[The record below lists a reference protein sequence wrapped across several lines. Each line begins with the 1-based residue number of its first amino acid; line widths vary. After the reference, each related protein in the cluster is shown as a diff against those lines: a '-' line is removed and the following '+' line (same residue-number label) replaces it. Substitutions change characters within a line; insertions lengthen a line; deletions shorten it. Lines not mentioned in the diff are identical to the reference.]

1 MLLEAFRSNRLHP
14 IVVIKLAYRTLLG
27 IVFCCLHLVL
37 WAGEKNVAPVP
48 TTPRIDSLLALLSRA
63 KPDTNKVLLYQDLCW
78 QYRAVDVESS
88 IKYGKEGVELAR
100 TLNYKRGE
108 AELSRF
114 LGLAYRHNFL
124 FIESLDWYFKALNL
138 STQIN
143 DVEGIGFCYDNLG
156 VVRFNQEQYDEA
168 LGYLKKARE
177 QFLKIDHQ
185 EGLAYAYIHLSWVLT
200 KKNELFSALDFA
212 QEALFIRR
220 KIGAPPNQISNT
232 LRDIA
237 EVQIALKKYR
247 AAQIALDE
255 AIRIAQ
261 QLDNRILLSEHQL
274 TLAQLNLKINN
285 FEAATSLA
293 QASYALTQE
302 TNNRFQRMKAAGV
315 LAEIYQNQQ
324 QYDQA
329 FQYLVEK
336 YQLKDS
342 LFNEDIEKQTANLEA
357 KYQFKL
363 KEKELMDFQQ
373 RREQENKRNLDRERF
388 LSSLLIAALLFV
400 GVLAYFIY
408 QKRKQDKFTTEELI
422 QKNAEISRQN
432 QEIQAQSLL
441 LAENN
446 RFKDRLFSIISH
458 DLRSPMVGLV
468 GSLDLVNEGLLSEK
482 EFRQM
487 LPDLAHN
494 INSIQSLLDN
504 LLAWARSQ
512 MKGIAV
518 LPEAFHMHELM
529 EDKVAMFAK
538 QIQAKELNIFNNIED
553 DLQVLADKNMID
565 LVARNLLSNAIKFSR
580 QGGNII
586 LSSKRQ
592 KGYSEICVADDGVG
606 ISQENLSRL
615 FDSQNVSTKG
625 TSGEMGTGLGLL
637 LSKEF
642 IEQNGGRIWGESVL
656 GNGSRFYFTIPE

>member
-1 MLLEAFRSNRLHP
+1 MLLQTVRSNPLHP

-37 WAGEKNVAPVP
+37 WAGENDVVP
-48 TTPRIDSLLALLSRA
+48 PPSTPSIDSLLTLLSHA
-63 KPDTNKVLLYQDLCW
+63 KSDTNKVLLYQDLCW
-78 QYRAVDVESS
+78 QYRAIDVESS
-88 IKYGKEGVELAR
+88 IKYGKEGIKLAHK
-100 TLNYKRGE
+100 LKYKRGE

-124 FIESLDWYFKALNL
+124 FTESLDWYFKALDL

-143 DVEGIGFCYDNLG
+143 DQEGIGFCYDNLG

-200 KKNELFSALDFA
+200 KKNDLFSALDFA

-232 LRDIA
+232 LRDVA
-237 EVQIALKKYR
+237 EVQIALKKYK

-255 AIRIAQ
+255 AIRIAEKLNNQ
-261 QLDNRILLSEHQL
+261 ILLSEHQL
-274 TLAQLNLKINN
+274 ALAQLKQKTNDLDEAITLAQ
-285 FEAATSLA
+285 S
-293 QASYALTQE
+293 SYFLTHK

-315 LAEIYQNQQ
+315 LAEIYQNQK

-329 FQYLVEK
+329 FQYLIER

-342 LFNEDIEKQTANLEA
+342 LFNEGIEKQTANLEA

-363 KEKELMDFQQ
+363 KEKELMDIQQ
-373 RREQENKRNLDRERF
+373 RREEENKRNLDRERF

-432 QEIQAQSLL
+432 EEIQAQSAL

-468 GSLDLVNEGLLSEK
+468 GSLDLVNEGLLSET

-518 LPEAFHMHELM
+518 LPEAFRIHELL
-529 EDKVAMFAK
+529 EDKKNMFSK
-538 QIQAKELNIFNNIED
+538 QIQAKGLNIHNNIEE

-580 QGGNII
+580 QGGSII
-586 LSSKRQ
+586 MSSKRQ
-592 KGYSEICVADDGVG
+592 KGYSEICIADDGVG
-606 ISQENLSRL
+606 IPQENMSRL

-625 TSGEMGTGLGLL
+625 TAGEMGTGLGLL

-642 IEQNGGRIWGESVL
+642 IEQNGGKIWGESKL
-656 GNGSRFYFTIPE
+656 GEGSRFYFTIPE

>member
-1 MLLEAFRSNRLHP
+1 MLLHIARSNHLHS
-14 IVVIKLAYRTLLG
+14 IVVIKLAYKTLFG
-27 IVFCCLHLVL
+27 IVFCCLHLVS
-37 WAGEKNVAPVP
+37 WAGEKNVVPTP
-48 TTPRIDSLLALLSRA
+48 TTPRIDSLLALLSHA
-63 KPDTNKVLLYQDLCW
+63 KSDTNKVLLYQDLCW
-78 QYRAVDVESS
+78 QYRAIDVESS
-88 IKYGKEGVELAR
+88 IKYGKEGVKLAHK
-100 TLNYKRGE
+100 LQYKRGE

-124 FIESLDWYFKALNL
+124 FTESLDWYFKALDL

-143 DVEGIGFCYDNLG
+143 DPEGIGFCYDNLG
-156 VVRFNQEQYDEA
+156 VVRFNQEQYDDA
-168 LGYLKKARE
+168 LTYLKKAQE
-177 QFLKIDHQ
+177 QFLKINHQ

-200 KKNELFSALDFA
+200 KTNELFSALDYA

-220 KIGAPPNQISNT
+220 KLGAPPNQISNT

-237 EVQIALKKYR
+237 EVQIALKKYK

-255 AIRIAQ
+255 AIRIAEK
-261 QLDNRILLSEHQL
+261 LDNRILLSEHQL
-274 TLAQLNLKINN
+274 ILAQLKQKTNNLDEAITLAQ
-285 FEAATSLA
+285 S
-293 QASYALTQE
+293 SYALTKE

-329 FQYLVEK
+329 FQYLIEK

-363 KEKELMDFQQ
+363 KEKELMDIQK
-373 RREQENKRNLDRERF
+373 RREEENKRNLDRERF

-432 QEIQAQSLL
+432 EEIQAQSAL

-458 DLRSPMVGLV
+458 DLRSPVVGLV
-468 GSLDLVNEGLLSEK
+468 GSLDLVNEGLLSET

-518 LPEAFHMHELM
+518 LPEAFRIHELL
-529 EDKVAMFAK
+529 EDKKAMFSK
-538 QIQAKELNIFNNIED
+538 QIQAKGLHIHNNIEE

-580 QGGNII
+580 QGGSIV

-592 KGYSEICVADDGVG
+592 KGYSEICIADGGVG
-606 ISQENLSRL
+606 ISQDNLSRL

-625 TSGEMGTGLGLL
+625 TAGEMGTGLGLL

-642 IEQNGGRIWGESVL
+642 IEQNGGRIWGESKL
-656 GNGSRFYFTIPE
+656 GEGSRFYFTIPE